1 MSNPWAS
8 SFDEY
13 RQTIIGEKRR
23 WQDDDGDGKW
33 YEKSDVDGKISKRE
47 KKSHKHNC
55 ASKVKH
61 EEFGVGNPVKG
72 MHDLD
77 ENGVVQHYDVFFE
90 HGVEKNV
97 PVSSLEILEGGMH
110 EHVIHEGKKNC
121 GCGQDPCITYGEG
134 KNAHKMPDGTV
145 MPGKTHKEDMS
156 KDKEGHTTGGFR
168 ISNKEAKA
176 AKGRLKDK
184 VAKKREQIS
193 TLKKEEVVDEGLL
206 DNLKAKV
213 NKKLATSGRN
223 FKGGS
228 VSQMGNY
235 AEKSLNSE
243 EAVDNYVKED
253 EIINNID
260 GTTTEIIDVIKA
272 PKMVAAPKFS
282 NWREDFVWDEPVD
295 EALKTPKLDI
305 DAEKGKVKNKIEVNP
320 TVETEAYD
328 NTKSPDYKKKKKALA
343 KKHGGAKNIKGHP
356 QYEHH
361 QKDENG
367 NEIPHEQLDEIDNLG
382 GKVGGVLATGAVMGG
397 LKLMGAAKN
406 AAERLRK
413 KKTDAMKQYEEVE
426 KKNFDEGKVKY
437 YSGQDR
443 DKNTGLP
450 KGLKASPVRTEKEVN
465 KKLDRTTLAQSY
477 EPEGESIVDEGL
489 GDAILGGLKKVD
501 SAVTKASNTKVGK
514 PIAGALKKVFGPWK
528 STDGGSNR
536 TSPTAASQKA
546 KGLRVSEGYQRNPE
560 RDTRSARQR
569 RMDSPDRGINSQ
581 AFRDF
586 MAAQQ
591 SKPKKKKKEVKKE
604 SVEGM
609 AALQKAQK
617 AHLGIKS
624 NPFNLP
630 DITSANNAILK
641 KQGLGHSMTGDGQ
654 NINFGATA
662 RKQFDKVTAATQ
674 DPAHASKLKAMG
686 TSAAQMK
693 KTGDD
698 LAWKAEREINQY
710 TPGTVAHQNVGVEKD
725 LAAFGSQFKPKKN
738 TGFKLGVNSYEPKGD
753 VIDELNR
760 YEKETGESSGS
771 MNMPKGRPTKKGGT
785 SSPVMRAVRTSIR
798 KETGKPHGQQKKTKG
813 EKGNRQVGD
822 RRTTPADSIAKR
834 RQSKKDADAAMRD
847 TRGT

>member
-1 MSNPWAS
+1 MNPWTD
-8 SFDEY
+8 SFEEY
-13 RQTIIGEKRR
+13 RQTVIGEANKKGYKKSAER
-23 WQDDDGDGKW
+23 WQDDDCDGKW

-47 KKSHKHNC
+47 KKEKAKH
-55 ASKVKH
+55 
-61 EEFGVGNPVKG
+61 
-72 MHDLD
+72 
-77 ENGVVQHYDVFFE
+77 Y
-90 HGVEKNV
+90 
-97 PVSSLEILEGGMH
+97 
-110 EHVIHEGKKNC
+110 
-121 GCGQDPCITYGEG
+121 
-134 KNAHKMPDGTV
+134 
-145 MPGKTHKEDMS
+145 KEDMS

-213 NKKLATSGRN
+213 NKKLATAGRN

-243 EAVDNYVKED
+243 EAD

-272 PKMVAAPKFS
+272 PKMIAAPKFS

-295 EALKTPKLDI
+295 EALKRPKLDI
-305 DAEKGKVKNKIEVNP
+305 DAEKGAVKNKIEVNP
-320 TVETEAYD
+320 TVATETYD

-343 KKHGGAKNIKGHP
+343 KKHGGAKNVKGHP

-367 NEIPHEQLDEIDNLG
+367 NEVPHQLDEIDSMG
-382 GKVGGVLATGAVMGG
+382 GKVAAGLATGVVAGG
-397 LKLMGAAKN
+397 LRLMGAAKN
-406 AAERLRK
+406 AANRIKQRK
-413 KKTDAMKQYEEVE
+413 SDAMKKALGEE

-450 KGLKASPVRTEKEVN
+450 KGLKASPVRTEREVN

-477 EPEGESIVDEGL
+477 EPEGESIIDEGL

-536 TSPTAASQKA
+536 TSPTAASQRA
-546 KGLRVSEGYQRNPE
+546 KGLRTEAKV
-560 RDTRSARQR
+560 
-569 RMDSPDRGINSQ
+569 
-581 AFRDF
+581 
-586 MAAQQ
+586 
-591 SKPKKKKKEVKKE
+591 KE

-630 DITSANNAILK
+630 DITAANNAILK
-641 KQGLGHSMTGDGQ
+641 KQGLGHQMTGDGQ

-662 RKQFDKVTAATQ
+662 RAQFDKVTAATQ
-674 DPAHASKLKAMG
+674 DPAHASKLKDMG

-693 KTGDD
+693 RTGDE
-698 LAWKAEREINQY
+698 LGRKAERNINKFI
-710 TPGTVAHQNVGVEKD
+710 PGTFAHQADKVETD
-725 LAAFGSQFKPKKN
+725 IAFNTAKFKPKN
-738 TGFKLGVNSYEPKGD
+738 NSGFKLGVNSYEPKGD

-760 YEKETGESSGS
+760 YEKETGKSSGS
-771 MNMPKGRPTKKGGT
+771 LNMPKGKPTKKGGDE
-785 SSPVMRAVRTSIR
+785 SPVMRAVRTSIR

-813 EKGNRQVGD
+813 EKGNRQPGD
-822 RRTTPADSIAKR
+822 RRTTPADTIAKR

>member
-1 MSNPWAS
+1 MNPWTD
-8 SFDEY
+8 SFEEY
-13 RQTIIGEKRR
+13 RQTVIGEANKKGYKKSAER
-23 WQDDDGDGKW
+23 WQDDDCDGKW
-33 YEKSDVDGKISKRE
+33 YEKSDTDGKISKRE
-47 KKSHKHNC
+47 KKEKAKH
-55 ASKVKH
+55 
-61 EEFGVGNPVKG
+61 
-72 MHDLD
+72 
-77 ENGVVQHYDVFFE
+77 Y
-90 HGVEKNV
+90 
-97 PVSSLEILEGGMH
+97 
-110 EHVIHEGKKNC
+110 
-121 GCGQDPCITYGEG
+121 
-134 KNAHKMPDGTV
+134 
-145 MPGKTHKEDMS
+145 KEDMS

-168 ISNKEAKA
+168 ISNKEANA

-213 NKKLATSGRN
+213 NKKLATAGRN

-243 EAVDNYVKED
+243 EAVDEGKKKGLDGKACWDGYKLSGTKKKGGKTVDNCVKED

-367 NEIPHEQLDEIDNLG
+367 NEIPHEQLDEIDGSKLG
-382 GKVGGVLATGAVMGG
+382 IGLAAGVVGGGM
-397 LKLMGAAKN
+397 KLMHSAKK
-406 AAERLRK
+406 AAERMRK
-413 KKTDAMKQYEEVE
+413 KRTDAMKQYEEVE
-426 KKNFDEGKVKY
+426 KKNLNEGKVKY

-450 KGLKASPVRTEKEVN
+450 KGLKSSPVRTEKEVN

-477 EPEGESIVDEGL
+477 EPEGEVLSD
-489 GDAILGGLKKVD
+489 
-501 SAVTKASNTKVGK
+501 
-514 PIAGALKKVFGPWK
+514 
-528 STDGGSNR
+528 
-536 TSPTAASQKA
+536 
-546 KGLRVSEGYQRNPE
+546 GYQRNPE

-569 RMDSPDRGINSQ
+569 RMDDPDRGINSQ

-591 SKPKKKKKEVKKE
+591 SKPKKKKKEVQKE
-604 SVEGM
+604 SIEAMAKLQSGM
-609 AALQKAQK
+609 KKQFGLKA
-617 AHLGIKS
+617 
-624 NPFNLP
+624 NPYN
-630 DITSANNAILK
+630 DAKIQAANNAILAK
-641 KQGLGHSMTGDGQ
+641 HRMGTDDIGGSMTMTRDGQ
-654 NINFGATA
+654 NINFGEFGGSLVNQITKKATGA
-662 RKQFDKVTAATQ
+662 VDTATSMATDPKYTAALT
-674 DPAHASKLKAMG
+674 KAG
-686 TSAAQMK
+686 TNADEIRKGAGEVKSTIQRG
-693 KTGDD
+693 GDE
-698 LAWKAEREINQY
+698 AEFNIRRGINQY
-710 TPGTVAHQNVGVEKD
+710 IPGTFSHQAVGVEKD
-725 LAAFGSQFKPKKN
+725 IQFNTAKAKAAANKN
-738 TGFKLGVNSYEPKGD
+738 KGGFKLGVNSYEPKGD

-771 MNMPKGRPTKKGGT
+771 MNMPKGRKTKKGGT

-813 EKGNRQVGD
+813 EKGNRQPGD
-822 RRTTPADSIAKR
+822 RRTTPADTIAKR